1 MLFGEKIRIGSGK
14 KTGIHPER
22 MEEETE
28 YPEPIRK
35 KYRKSSGNSHEGRC
49 EIRNLSGKNTGSH
62 PEIVMKGGVKSGTYP
77 EKHPDTIRA
86 VIEQRYLKGDE

>member
-14 KTGIHPER
+14 KTGSHPER

-35 KYRKSSGNSHEGRC
+35 KYRKSSGDSHEGRR
-49 EIRNLSGKNTGSH
+49 EIRNLSGKISGSH
-62 PEIVMKGGVKSGTYP
+62 PEIVIKGGVKSGNYP
-77 EKHPDTIRA
+77 EKYQEVIR
-86 VIEQRYLKGDE
+86 K

>member
-35 KYRKSSGNSHEGRC
+35 KYRKSSGDSHEGRC
-49 EIRNLSGKNTGSH
+49 EIRNLSGKTSGSH

-77 EKHPDTIRA
+77 EKHPEVIR
-86 VIEQRYLKGDE
+86 K

>member
-77 EKHPDTIRA
+77 EKHPEVIR
-86 VIEQRYLKGDE
+86 K